1 MSFTLRL
8 MTLLRGYR
16 LAMAAVVALGLLYT
30 LTSLVPPLIV
40 RGIFHAIVE
49 QRGTTDEVVV
59 AAILVAGVAILRGL
73 SHYGEG
79 VISHIVAYRI
89 LHKLLLRVYDH
100 VQYLPHRFFT
110 NRSSGALVSRMSN
123 DVEEIEFFIAHGVG
137 QAFQAALIP
146 FAMIAVLFVLNWQLA
161 LFTLAPLPLAAFIV
175 FGLSPRF
182 RRRWVVVREQLA
194 RLHGFIQE
202 GLEAVNVVK
211 SFTREREQ
219 MVRLGSRSKRFRD
232 EIIDA
237 NVWTLIPPGA
247 MEVLAI
253 LGLAI
258 IVWQGG
264 AMGMSG
270 LLPIGDLF
278 VFIVYLAYIYQ
289 PLLRLAELNE
299 GIQTAMASSQ
309 RVFELLDI
317 ESEIV
322 DRPNAVAPADIDWT
336 IELDRVTFGYDPAR
350 PVLQDVAFSVREG
363 ETVALVGPTGAGKTT
378 TVNLITRFYDVQLG
392 RVMVGGRDV
401 RDLKLEFL
409 RRNIAMV
416 LQDVFLFNGSVR
428 ENLLFGR
435 PDASDDEIVA
445 AARAANA
452 DEFIVQLPD
461 LYDTVIGE
469 RGVRLSGGQ
478 KQRLSIARAL
488 LKNAPIIILD
498 EATSSVDSESEL
510 LIQEAMSNLV
520 AQRTTIVIA
529 HRLSTVRNADRLLV
543 LNQGRIV
550 ETGTHDDLIA
560 ADGFYAGMIRAYTAS
575 RNWTVRAP
583 SSALTATN

>member
-8 MTLLRGYR
+8 LTLLRGHR
-16 LAMAAVVALGLLYT
+16 LAMAIAVALGLVYT
-30 LTSLVPPLIV
+30 LTSLVPPLLV
-40 RGIFHAIVE
+40 RGIFLAIVE
-49 QRGTTDEVVV
+49 ERGTIDEAVV
-59 AAILVAGVAILRGL
+59 AAIAVAGVGILRGL

-79 VISHIVAYRI
+79 VISHVVAYRI

-123 DVEEIEFFIAHGVG
+123 DVEDIEYFIAHGVG
-137 QAFQAALIP
+137 QAIQAVLIP

-161 LFTLAPLPLAAFIV
+161 LFTLAPLPVGALIV
-175 FGLSPRF
+175 FGLGPRF
-182 RRRWVVVREQLA
+182 RRRWVAVREQLS

-219 MVRLGSRSKRFRD
+219 MVRLSGRSKRFRD
-232 EIIDA
+232 EIIGA

-247 MEVLAI
+247 VEVLSI
-253 LGLAI
+253 LALAL

-264 AMGMSG
+264 AMGISG
-270 LLPIGDLF
+270 LLSVGDLF
-278 VFIVYLAYIYQ
+278 VFVVYLTYIYQ

-299 GIQTAMASSQ
+299 GLQTAMASSQ
-309 RVFELLDI
+309 RVFELLDVK
-317 ESEIV
+317 SDIV
-322 DRPNAVAPADIDWT
+322 DRPDAAAPADTRWS
-336 IELDRVTFGYDPAR
+336 IEFDSVTFGYDPAR
-350 PVLQDVAFSVREG
+350 PVLNEVEFSVSEG

-378 TVNLITRFYDVQLG
+378 TVNLITRFYDVQRG
-392 RVMVGGRDV
+392 RVIVGGWDV
-401 RDLKLEFL
+401 RDLQIEFL
-409 RRNIAMV
+409 RSNIAMV

-435 PDASDDEIVA
+435 PDASDEEIVA

-452 DEFIVQLPD
+452 EEFIVQLPD

-510 LIQEAMSNLV
+510 LIQDAMSNLV
-520 AQRTTIVIA
+520 AHRTTIVIA
-529 HRLSTVRNADRLLV
+529 HRLSTVRNADRLVV

-583 SSALTATN
+583 TSALTATN

>member
-8 MTLLRGYR
+8 LTLLRGHR
-16 LAMAAVVALGLLYT
+16 LAMAIAVALGLVYT
-30 LTSLVPPLIV
+30 LTSLVPPLLV
-40 RGIFHAIVE
+40 RGIFRAIVE
-49 QRGTTDEVVV
+49 ERGTIDEAVV
-59 AAILVAGVAILRGL
+59 AAIAVAGVGILRGL
-73 SHYGEG
+73 SHYAEA
-79 VISHIVAYRI
+79 VISHVVAYRI
-89 LHKLLLRVYDH
+89 LHRLLLRVYDH
-100 VQYLPHRFFT
+100 VQYLPHRFFAD
-110 NRSSGALVSRMSN
+110 RSSGALVSRMSS
-123 DVEEIEFFIAHGVG
+123 DVEEIEYFIAHGIG
-137 QAFQAALIP
+137 QVIQAVLIP
-146 FAMIAVLFVLNWQLA
+146 LAMIAVLFVLNWQLA
-161 LFTLAPLPLAAFIV
+161 LFTLAPLPVGAIIV
-175 FGLSPRF
+175 FGLAPRF
-182 RRRWVVVREQLA
+182 RRRWVAVREQLS

-219 MVRLGSRSKRFRD
+219 MVRLRSRSRRFRD

-237 NVWTLIPPGA
+237 NIWTLIPPGA
-247 MEVLAI
+247 VEVLSI
-253 LGLAI
+253 LALAL

-264 AMGMSG
+264 AMGITG
-270 LLPIGDLF
+270 LLSVGDLF
-278 VFIVYLAYIYQ
+278 VFVVYLTYIYQ

-299 GIQTAMASSQ
+299 GMQTAMASSQ

-317 ESEIV
+317 KSDIV
-322 DRPNAVAPADIDWT
+322 DRPDAAAPADAHWS
-336 IELDRVTFGYDPAR
+336 IELDNVTFGYDPAR
-350 PVLQDVAFSVREG
+350 PVLREVAFSVSEG

-378 TVNLITRFYDVQLG
+378 TVNLITRFYDVQDG
-392 RVMVGGRDV
+392 RVLVGGWDV

-435 PDASDDEIVA
+435 PDAGDDEVVA

-452 DEFIVQLPD
+452 EEFIVQLPD
-461 LYDTVIGE
+461 QYDTVIGE
-469 RGVRLSGGQ
+469 RGVKLSGGQ

-520 AQRTTIVIA
+520 AHRTTIVIA

-575 RNWTVRAP
+575 CNWTVRAP
-583 SSALTATN
+583 TSVLTATN

>member
-8 MTLLRGYR
+8 LQLIHGHR
-16 LAMAAVVALGLLYT
+16 LAMGIAVALGLVYT

-40 RGIFHAIVE
+40 RGIFRAIVE
-49 QRGTTDEVVV
+49 ERGTIDEALV
-59 AAILVAGVAILRGL
+59 AAILVAAVGILRGL

-79 VISHIVAYRI
+79 VISHVVAYRI

-100 VQYLPHRFFT
+100 VQYLPHRFFAD
-110 NRSSGALVSRMSN
+110 RSSGALVSRMSG
-123 DVEEIEFFIAHGVG
+123 DVEEIEYFIAHGIG
-137 QAFQAALIP
+137 QVIQAVLIP
-146 FAMIAVLFVLNWQLA
+146 IAMIAVLFVLNWQLA
-161 LFTLAPLPLAAFIV
+161 LFTLLPLPVGAAIV
-175 FGLSPRF
+175 FGLGPRF
-182 RRRWVVVREQLA
+182 RRRWVAVREQLA

-202 GLEAVNVVK
+202 GLEAVNVIK

-219 MVRLGSRSKRFRD
+219 MVRLRSRSKRFRD
-232 EIIDA
+232 EIIGA

-247 MEVLAI
+247 VEVLSI
-253 LGLAI
+253 LALAL

-264 AMGMSG
+264 AMGITG
-270 LLPIGDLF
+270 LLSVGDLF
-278 VFIVYLAYIYQ
+278 VFVIYLTYIYQ

-299 GIQTAMASSQ
+299 GMQTAMASSQ
-309 RVFELLDI
+309 RVFELLDVK
-317 ESEIV
+317 SDIV
-322 DRPNAVAPADIDWT
+322 DRPDAAAPADARWS
-336 IELDRVTFGYDPAR
+336 IEFDTATFGYEPER
-350 PVLQDVAFSVREG
+350 PVLQGVSFSVSEG

-392 RVMVGGRDV
+392 RVMVGGWDV

-409 RRNIAMV
+409 RSNIAMV

-452 DEFIVQLPD
+452 EEFILDLPD

-469 RGVRLSGGQ
+469 RGVKLSGGQ

-488 LKNAPIIILD
+488 LKDAPIIILD

-520 AQRTTIVIA
+520 ANRTTIVIA

-550 ETGTHDDLIA
+550 ETGTHDELIA
-560 ADGFYAGMIRAYTAS
+560 ADGFYAGMVRAYTAS

-583 SSALTATN
+583 ASVLTATN